1 MSNFGLFRGI
11 SNAIYPLD
19 GNSNDVSGNA
29 NNGTDS
35 NMSYGLGRFGD
46 AGVFNGSTSRIALPN
61 NAGLKPTVLTIIAW
75 YKGTQA
81 TQGTIFQNWNNT
93 SSKYYGFFIGL
104 DGHLVRM
111 LVAKGT
117 GITPV
122 TDFNFQYSGSAVDDG
137 KWHMIVG
144 TWDGSYIKIYID
156 GNFETSTAWSATVT
170 YTATQ
175 YPMIGVR
182 QDTSATYAEYIS
194 GSVDNIV
201 LLPYVLSDQD
211 IRRYYAWSKG
221 ML

>member
-1 MSNFGLFRGI
+1 MIGRFAGI
-11 SNAIYPLD
+11 SAGNWPLD
-19 GNSNDVSGNA
+19 GNSNDISGNS

-61 NAGLKPTVLTIIAW
+61 NAGLKPTVFTIIAW

-81 TQGTIFQNWNNT
+81 TDGTIFQNWNTT
-93 SSKYYGFFIGL
+93 SSKYYGFFFGL
-104 DGHLVRM
+104 EGHLARLV
-111 LVAKGT
+111 VAKGT
-117 GITPV
+117 GTTSG

-144 TWDGSYIKIYID
+144 MWDGSYIKIYID
-156 GNFETSTAWSATVT
+156 GNFENSTAWSATVT

-182 QDTSATYAEYIS
+182 QDASATYVEYIS
-194 GSVDNIV
+194 GSVDSIV
-201 LLPYVLSDQD
+201 LLPYVLSNQD
-211 IRRYYAWSKG
+211 IRRWYAYSKG